1 MIKFKTAY
9 VLKHARF
16 NYPAGTVCY
25 KFGGATYGLVGDDE
39 RESGIEH
46 VAMTVHAD
54 GMTHPF
60 FTVPGH
66 YLEEAPQ

>member
-1 MIKFKTAY
+1 MIKVQNCVRAEACGSTTRP
-9 VLKHARF
+9 VRI
-16 NYPAGTVCY
+16 CC

-39 RESGIEH
+39 HRTGIEH

-60 FTVPGH
+60 FTVPETSSRGG
-66 YLEEAPQ
+66 LQ